1 MDQAV
6 ALDVLQTAFDAG
18 ESWESLIVDDEDNVC
33 TDDGCVCVHSRP
45 GFVSVRLLMQ
55 GHGSIWSKADDR
67 LIDAV
72 KLAFDAGQA
81 QTRARLTTEPMQR
94 AEHRDESKNRYSD
107 ALKKLGI
114 AQDPESNE
122 RLTR

>member
-6 ALDVLQTAFDAG
+6 ALDVLQTAFNAG
-18 ESWESLIVDDEDNVC
+18 ESWEALLDDDEENVC
-33 TDDGCVCVHSRP
+33 TDDGCICVHSRP

-55 GHGSIWSKADDR
+55 GHGSIWSNADDS

-94 AEHRDESKNRYSD
+94 SEHRDESQNTYSE

-114 AQDPESNE
+114 VRARESANE
-122 RLTR
+122 S

>member
-6 ALDVLQTAFDAG
+6 ALDVLQTAFNAG
-18 ESWESLIVDDEDNVC
+18 ESWEALLDDDEENVC
-33 TDDGCVCVHSRP
+33 TDDGCICVHSRP

-55 GHGSIWSKADDR
+55 GHGSIWWNADDR

-94 AEHRDESKNRYSD
+94 AEHRDESKNHYSD

-114 AQDPESNE
+114 VPARESANE
-122 RLTR
+122 S

>member
-6 ALDVLQTAFDAG
+6 ALDVLQTAFTAG
-18 ESWESLIVDDEDNVC
+18 ESWEALLDDDEDNVC
-33 TDDGCVCVHSRP
+33 TDDHCICVHSRP

-55 GHGSIWSKADDR
+55 GHGSIWSKANDR

-81 QTRARLTTEPMQR
+81 QARAKLTTEPRQR
-94 AEHRDESKNRYSD
+94 AEHRHESTNTYSE
-107 ALKKLGI
+107 AFKKLGI
-114 AQDPESNE
+114 VQAPESANE
-122 RLTR
+122 A

>member
-1 MDQAV
+1 MNHEL

-18 ESWESLIVDDEDNVC
+18 ESWEVLLVDDEDNVC
-33 TDDGCVCVHSRP
+33 TDDGCICVHSRP

-55 GHGSIWSKADDR
+55 GHGSIWSKADNR

-81 QTRARLTTEPMQR
+81 QARAKLTTEAQQR
-94 AEHRDESKNRYSD
+94 AEHRHESNHTYSE
-107 ALKKLGI
+107 AFKKLGI
-114 AQDPESNE
+114 VQDHESANE
-122 RLTR
+122 S